1 MSDSRENS
9 ENYWKVVAGLLF
21 LAFIY
26 QGWCRNKAEIRCNEL
41 SAELQIKDRVFKD
54 NTFNWVQLVHEANW
68 NRQMGRRFEND

>member
-1 MSDSRENS
+1 MSDLRENS

-41 SAELQIKDRVFKD
+41 STKIEITNNLFKKNFSNAVKRVD
-54 NTFNWVQLVHEANW
+54 SVIWFNE
-68 NRQMGRRFEND
+68 MGVGME